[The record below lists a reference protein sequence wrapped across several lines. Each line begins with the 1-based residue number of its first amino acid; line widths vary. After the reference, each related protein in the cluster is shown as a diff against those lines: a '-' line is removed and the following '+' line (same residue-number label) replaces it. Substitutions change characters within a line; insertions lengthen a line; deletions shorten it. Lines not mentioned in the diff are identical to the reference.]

1 MSTVIQDAVYCRDA
15 RHMEEVEDGSVQ
27 LVVTSPP
34 YNVGKAY
41 ESPMSL
47 EEYLAFL
54 KEVWQEC
61 VRVLCPGGRLAVNVA
76 STGRQPYVPLH
87 AYITTQLV
95 EMGLLMRGE
104 IIWDKGASVGVST
117 AWGSFAKASNPT
129 LRDVHEY
136 ILVFS
141 KESPRLESRG
151 KESRIANSDFVEWT
165 RSIWRIEDL
174 DKSTSHIEDWDKSVW
189 RFDTA
194 SPKRAGHPAPFPEEL
209 PRRLILM
216 YTNVGDLVLDPF
228 LGSGTTAVAAVKE
241 KRHYVG
247 YDVVEEYCATAR
259 EKVEDARE
267 WLRLKSQDPS
277 IDSEPEEEE
286 QQGQPSLIPPP
297 TKPRQGKLRPQREA

>member
-1 MSTVIQDAVYCRDA
+1 MELDAIYCKDA

-54 KEVWQEC
+54 KEVWREC

-87 AYITTQLV
+87 AYIATQLI

-104 IIWDKGASVGVST
+104 VIWDKGASVGVST

-141 KESPRLESRG
+141 KESPRLTSRG
-151 KESRIANSDFVEWT
+151 NESRIDNGDFVEWT
-165 RSIWRIEDL
+165 RSIWR
-174 DKSTSHIEDWDKSVW
+174 
-189 RFDTA
+189 FDTE
-194 SPKRAGHPAPFPEEL
+194 SPKRLRHPAPFPEEL
-209 PRRLILM
+209 PRRLMLL

-228 LGSGTTAVAAVKE
+228 LGSGTTAVAAVKAG
-241 KRHYVG
+241 RHFIG
-247 YDVVEEYCATAR
+247 YDVSQEYCAAAKAR
-259 EKVEDARE
+259 VELWFRHYG
-267 WLRLKSQDPS
+267 S
-277 IDSEPEEEE
+277 
-286 QQGQPSLIPPP
+286 
-297 TKPRQGKLRPQREA
+297 

>member
-1 MSTVIQDAVYCRDA
+1 VEQDAIYCKDA
-15 RHMEEVEDGSVQ
+15 RHMEEVEDASVQ

-54 KEVWQEC
+54 KEVWREC

-104 IIWDKGASVGVST
+104 VIWDKGASVGVST

-141 KESPRLESRG
+141 KESPRLPSRG
-151 KESRIANSDFVEWT
+151 RESRIANSDFVEWT
-165 RSIWRIEDL
+165 RSIWR
-174 DKSTSHIEDWDKSVW
+174 
-189 RFDTA
+189 FDTE
-194 SPKRAGHPAPFPEEL
+194 SPKRVGHPAPFPEEL
-209 PRRLILM
+209 PRRLLLL
-216 YTNVGDLVLDPF
+216 YTNVDDLVLDPF
-228 LGSGTTAVAAVKE
+228 MGSGTTAVAAVKE
-241 KRHYVG
+241 NRHFIG
-247 YDVVEEYCATAR
+247 YDASQEYCNTAKARVEEAGKWLDTQ
-259 EKVEDARE
+259 VEFA
-267 WLRLKSQDPS
+267 
-277 IDSEPEEEE
+277 
-286 QQGQPSLIPPP
+286 
-297 TKPRQGKLRPQREA
+297 